1 MTGNYAAGGNG
12 YLQLKG
18 AGQLAKGLRQAG
30 IEMKDLRAVNKQAA
44 QIVAPETKS
53 LAPKGKTGRLAKSV
67 RAGATQ
73 KAGVVRVGNKGK
85 VKYAGVINYGWPK
98 HNIKATYFANKAAK
112 NTEPQWTQVY
122 TDAVQKIINRIT
134 TGDLSK

>member
-12 YLQLKG
+12 SLQLKG

-44 QIVAPETKS
+44 
-53 LAPKGKTGRLAKSV
+53 
-67 RAGATQ
+67 
-73 KAGVVRVGNKGK
+73 
-85 VKYAGVINYGWPK
+85 
-98 HNIKATYFANKAAK
+98 K

-122 TDAVQKIINRIT
+122 ADAVQKIINRIT